1 MSDKT
6 STPFD
11 RQTLDEWMEEER
23 RDIAEL
29 NSQLAEGEYI
39 SPDKVEVFGAFWRA
53 KHALLPQI
61 YPMNSEGYG
70 DLFWIDMFNEWL
82 ETGTV
87 DEQVLIDMA
96 CLDYPESDAKTG

>member
-1 MSDKT
+1 MTAPEKA
-6 STPFD
+6 FD
-11 RQTLDEWMEEER
+11 CQTLDEWLEEEHR
-23 RDIAEL
+23 EIAEL
-29 NSQLAEGEYI
+29 NSELGEADYI
-39 SPDKVEVFGAFWRA
+39 SPDRIEAFAAFWRE

-70 DLFWIDMFNEWL
+70 DLFWIDMCNEWMS
-82 ETGTV
+82 TGTI

>member
-1 MSDKT
+1 MPSSKRPRWPSRRPKSSRPVAPPERRAQPRCALSRWWCRNRSPTSLRPSMNGQIGSPSPMSDKT

-39 SPDKVEVFGAFWRA
+39 SPDKVEV
-53 KHALLPQI
+53 
-61 YPMNSEGYG
+61 
-70 DLFWIDMFNEWL
+70 
-82 ETGTV
+82 
-87 DEQVLIDMA
+87 
-96 CLDYPESDAKTG
+96 